1 MVKREAKPGS
11 ERDVQRRIIT
21 WLRKNEWLVI
31 NTSGAWRSARGMAGV
46 SDLICIYRG
55 VTVFLEVKGYD
66 SLNLRPQQEKFLERI
81 TEHIDDTLYFN
92 IVNNENFKRI
102 QWFMEEIKNDRL
114 IRGS

>member
-1 MVKREAKPGS
+1 MQGSIMEVKPGS

-21 WLRKNEWLVI
+21 WLRKREWLVI

-55 VTVFLEVKGYD
+55 AVVFLEVKGFD
-66 SLNLRPQQEKFLERI
+66 KQDLRSQQEKFLDKI
-81 TEHIDDTLYFN
+81 TPHLDTTLYFN

-102 QWFMEEIKNDRL
+102 QWFMKEIERDRTV
-114 IRGS
+114 